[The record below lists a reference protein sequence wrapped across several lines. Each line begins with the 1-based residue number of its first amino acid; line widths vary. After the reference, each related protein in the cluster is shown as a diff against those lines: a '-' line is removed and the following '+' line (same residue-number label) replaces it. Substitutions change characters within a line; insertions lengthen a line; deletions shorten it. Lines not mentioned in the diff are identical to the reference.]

1 MSDTVLTILRTLAE
15 GADTVADLLDMLVE
29 QYPQYA
35 AQVTESMAYAQEIM
49 SSLSTDL
56 LIHLV

>member
-35 AQVTESMAYAQEIM
+35 VQVSESMAYAQEIM
-49 SSLSTDL
+49 SHLSTDL